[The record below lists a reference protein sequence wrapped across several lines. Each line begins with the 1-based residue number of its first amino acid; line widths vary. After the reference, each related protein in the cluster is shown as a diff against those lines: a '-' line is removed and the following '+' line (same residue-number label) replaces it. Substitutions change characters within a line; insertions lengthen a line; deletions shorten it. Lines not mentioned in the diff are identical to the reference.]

1 MSNAPVDPTLD
12 PLPAGYSLR
21 PGTSVQTAPLPLP
34 WGGRIWARHF
44 CSASGADC
52 LIGGCSHPSC
62 WFTASAN
69 TTLFEIHAAEPGPG
83 PESGIYYDISL
94 ACWWYPTTPNV
105 TSCLVKS
112 QRTLAST
119 LPDNRGARVGQLDD
133 VYGCLSNCAVYKG
146 IGNCCRPGP
155 EGRGDCMGANPWFKA
170 ACPDAYAFASDDP
183 SSIKFSAH

>member
-1 MSNAPVDPTLD
+1 MLLILSLTLLKTLSFAEMISFRLVNNCSTQTIWPAMMSNAPVDPTLD

-94 ACWWYPTTPNV
+94 GVYSASKPDVVNIKV
-105 TSCLVKS
+105 T
-112 QRTLAST
+112 
-119 LPDNRGARVGQLDD
+119 
-133 VYGCLSNCAVYKG
+133 
-146 IGNCCRPGP
+146 
-155 EGRGDCMGANPWFKA
+155 
-170 ACPDAYAFASDDP
+170 
-183 SSIKFSAH
+183 